1 MSKQEK
7 VFDIVDSVEDSI
19 MSVFYQQHCDIP
31 LNYLMVAC
39 ERLAARMASDIG
51 VNPSDYVKCSEQ
63 MIKQVQREKK
73 ENSDEAF
80 SEP

>member
-31 LNYLMVAC
+31 LN
-39 ERLAARMASDIG
+39 
-51 VNPSDYVKCSEQ
+51 
-63 MIKQVQREKK
+63 
-73 ENSDEAF
+73 
-80 SEP
+80 